1 VRTLLVLTATL
12 SFAAAASLLVIAP
25 GPDTLLVLRNSLG
38 AGRRRGL
45 VTIAGIVSGLLV
57 WATIASIGLAALLRA
72 SEVGYTIVRVAG
84 ATYLIAFGIRLL
96 IARRNQDEQQPV
108 DPLPP
113 PRSAKST
120 LAAYLSGLA
129 TNLLN
134 PKVGIFFISFLP
146 VFIPKGASVGWT
158 SALFAAIFIVEGTAW
173 LFLIV
178 FFASRLGEQATEDQ
192 AASRTALRCR
202 DDRFRYPPRHRGAL
216 SALRGARR
224 PPERTRS
231 SSPRARPPSGGRS
244 HR

>member
-1 VRTLLVLTATL
+1 MLTATL

-45 VTIAGIVSGLLV
+45 VTITGIVSGLMV
-57 WATIASIGLAALLRA
+57 WATIAAIGLAALLRA

-84 ATYLIAFGIRLL
+84 ATYLIGFGIRLFL
-96 IARRNQDEQQPV
+96 ARRNQNEKESV
-108 DPLPP
+108 DPLPT
-113 PRSAKST
+113 PRSGKSS

-173 LFLIV
+173 LLAIV
-178 FFASRLGEQATEDQ
+178 FFASRLGEAIRRPKIRRRLERLSGVVMIGFGIRLATE
-192 AASRTALRCR
+192 
-202 DDRFRYPPRHRGAL
+202 
-216 SALRGARR
+216 AR
-224 PPERTRS
+224 
-231 SSPRARPPSGGRS
+231 
-244 HR
+244 

>member
-1 VRTLLVLTATL
+1 VLTATL
-12 SFAAAASLLVIAP
+12 SFAAAASLLVVAP

-45 VTIAGIVSGLLV
+45 VTIGGIVSGLIV

-84 ATYLIAFGIRLL
+84 ATYLIAFGIRLVV
-96 IARRNQDEQQPV
+96 ARRDNDEKKPV
-108 DPLPP
+108 APLPT

-158 SALFAAIFIVEGTAW
+158 SALFAAIFIIEGTAW
-173 LFLIV
+173 LLAIV
-178 FFASRLGEQATEDQ
+178 FFASRLGEAIRRPRIRRRLERLSGVVMIGFGIRLATE
-192 AASRTALRCR
+192 
-202 DDRFRYPPRHRGAL
+202 
-216 SALRGARR
+216 AR
-224 PPERTRS
+224 
-231 SSPRARPPSGGRS
+231 
-244 HR
+244 